1 MLRLKSLISPLM
13 DPDDRP
19 QMQLYAEKIIKGWPE
34 ILQRDLKLRMKEKI
48 DALAVLL
55 EGADLLSILV
65 DHPQLLGQNVAK
77 ATLPRLEIILGAC
90 SKKLNFSDIEV
101 VALVSALPWLLTAR
115 LTRIRRLDLG
125 CLQLYGQF

>member
-1 MLRLKSLISPLM
+1 
-13 DPDDRP
+13 
-19 QMQLYAEKIIKGWPE
+19 
-34 ILQRDLKLRMKEKI
+34 MKEKI

-125 CLQLYGQF
+125 CLQLYGPV